1 MSEILSLPL
10 DTILMDALP
19 RDRSTMDEDAMQA
32 LVLSIATTGL
42 RQPIEVWELST
53 PRDGCTHGLISG
65 YRRLTAVRRL
75 RDMRDGRTH
84 THIAAFLR
92 EPASVAD
99 AMAQMIAENE
109 LRADL
114 SPWEKGRILVDAV
127 AEGIFDTLDAAVK
140 GLHPHL
146 SRQAQGRIRLLGHLA
161 DEMPMGLT
169 SPEALSLRQ
178 CIRLAS
184 ALRRG
189 YTDLIE
195 ATLRDCIGL
204 GPASQWERLLPI
216 LTEAERSPDED
227 TTTPHREGRPRRTLY
242 LRAGLMIRRE
252 MSGNGWILR
261 FTGPEA
267 KRGGL
272 MDDVFDEIE
281 RRFQREGE

>member
-1 MSEILSLPL
+1 MQTLSLPL
-10 DTILMDALP
+10 DTILIDALP

-42 RQPIEVWELST
+42 RQPIEVWELSA

-65 YRRLTAVRRL
+65 HRRLTAVRRL
-75 RDMRDGRTH
+75 RDMRDGRSH
-84 THIAAFLR
+84 THIDAFLR

-169 SPEALSLRQ
+169 APEALSLRQ

-195 ATLRDCIGL
+195 YTLRDCIGL

-216 LTEAERSPDED
+216 LTEAERSPDEE
-227 TTTPHREGRPRRTLY
+227 TTTPHREGRPRRSLY
-242 LRAGLMIRRE
+242 LRQGLMIRRE

-267 KRGGL
+267 RKGGL